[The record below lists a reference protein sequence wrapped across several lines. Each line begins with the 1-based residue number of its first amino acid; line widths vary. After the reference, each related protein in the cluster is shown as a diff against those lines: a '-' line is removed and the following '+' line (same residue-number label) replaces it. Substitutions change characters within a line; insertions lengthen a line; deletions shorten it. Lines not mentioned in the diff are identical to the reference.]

1 MIMNNLPVANLR
13 DSKVSIKAHSE
24 KYNLNLFT
32 PIEQNKFMVVMPDDT
47 MTGEIEC
54 RDKVIIDTTPVRYLE
69 DGIFAFFLDGIFMI
83 KRLQFIRNN
92 VWVLPFNQFYQS
104 FEIASDSLIEL
115 MIIGRVI
122 YSQEIRS
129 H

>member
-1 MIMNNLPVANLR
+1 MNNLIPIQR
-13 DSKVSIKAHSE
+13 TRRTYD
-24 KYNLNLFT
+24 LNLFT
-32 PIEQNKFMVVMPDDT
+32 PVENNRFIAVMPDDT

-54 RDKVIIDTTPVRYLE
+54 RDKVIIDTTPMRYFE

-83 KRLQFIRNN
+83 KRLQFIRIN
-92 VWVLPFNQFYQS
+92 VWVLPSNKFYES
-104 FEIASDSLIEL
+104 LEIASNDLIEL

>member
-1 MIMNNLPVANLR
+1 MNNLPTTTFRNANNPDLLR
-13 DSKVSIKAHSE
+13 GKA
-24 KYNLNLFT
+24 YNLNLFT
-32 PIEQNKFMVVMPDDT
+32 PFEKNKFIAAMPDDT

-54 RDKVIIDTTPVRYLE
+54 RDKVIIDTTPMRYFE

-92 VWVLPFNQFYQS
+92 VWILPSNKFYES
-104 FEIASDSLIEL
+104 YEIANNDLIEL

>member
-1 MIMNNLPVANLR
+1 MNNLSMSALRNINAPV
-13 DSKVSIKAHSE
+13 SKYNKE
-24 KYNLNLFT
+24 FNLNLFT
-32 PIEQNKFMVVMPDDT
+32 PVEQNKFIVVMPDDT

-54 RDKVIIDTTPVRYLE
+54 RDKVIIDTTPIRYFE
-69 DGIFAFFLDGIFMI
+69 DGIFAFFWAGIFMI
-83 KRLQFIRNN
+83 KRLQFVKDNIR
-92 VWVLPFNQFYQS
+92 VIPTSRFYETW
-104 FEIASDSLIEL
+104 EIPSNERLDL